1 MGGIRHAAI
10 LTPVLF
16 LCLGSLSA
24 EAQTVGGEP
33 AGDPQTMRI
42 DGRVEKTYKM
52 QLEAAPKKQYCQAQ
66 ISIEYTQRNTM
77 AGVKGQIVN
86 DECGPSGGT
95 YNLSVRYKDEAGEI
109 RNDEYEESWQRDH
122 DEDIDIEASYP
133 IGDNV
138 DLIRV
143 RARKIVCICAEPPD
157 EGDGTDNMGENE

>member
-1 MGGIRHAAI
+1 MGVLGNAA
-10 LTPVLF
+10 LTRTVLI
-16 LCLGSLSA
+16 LCLGSPVA
-24 EAQTVGGEP
+24 GAQTVGGEP
-33 AGDPQTMRI
+33 AGDPQTMRVE
-42 DGRVEKTYKM
+42 GRVEKTYKM
-52 QLEAAPKKQYCQAQ
+52 QLDAAPKKQYCQAQ
-66 ISIEYTQRNTM
+66 ISIEYTQRNTT

-86 DECGPSGGT
+86 EQCGPSGGT

-122 DEDIDIEASYP
+122 DQDIDIEASYP

-157 EGDGTDNMGENE
+157 EGNGMDNTGENQ